1 MGPELVHVLIASSDR
16 AYAATL
22 ADFLARRGMAVL
34 RLTGEPAGPETL
46 APIDVL
52 LVETHGLASGEWEL
66 IDGIRQAAPLVEVV
80 AISSEPVVR
89 DAVGALR
96 SGAFAVLEYP
106 VSSEQLEQT
115 IRDAAGR
122 KRRAQARILELNQDQ
137 PWERVARPPLAPPTD
152 RERS

>member
-1 MGPELVHVLIASSDR
+1 MGPEPVHVLVASSDR

-22 ADFLARRGMAVL
+22 ADFLRRRGMSVL
-34 RLTGEPAGPETL
+34 RLAREPTCLESL
-46 APIDVL
+46 APTDVL

-66 IDGIRQAAPLVEVV
+66 IDAIRRAAPLVEVV
-80 AISSEPVVR
+80 AISSEPVVP

-96 SGAFAVLEYP
+96 AGVFAVLEYP

-122 KRRAQARILELNQDQ
+122 KRRADARIRELTREQ
-137 PWERVARPPLAPPTD
+137 PWERPARPPAAPNDP
-152 RERS
+152 ERS